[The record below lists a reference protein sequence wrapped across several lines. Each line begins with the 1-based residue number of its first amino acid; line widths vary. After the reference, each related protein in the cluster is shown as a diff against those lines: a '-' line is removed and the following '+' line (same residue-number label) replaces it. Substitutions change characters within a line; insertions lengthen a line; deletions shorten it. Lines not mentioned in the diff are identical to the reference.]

1 MVNVGGG
8 VKVVFTWH
16 TLHWMTTWTRTLCNR
31 TWCHELT
38 LPSAKCCE
46 RCHPR
51 LYPPELQC
59 LWWPDSDCQAEET
72 EMHGCHFLIF
82 HCDNHNVRT
91 QSLRGNLRGRYAAG
105 TGTPTKC
112 QRVCVS
118 NIITNKIMKLQRMK
132 MMANK

>member
-8 VKVVFTWH
+8 VEVFTKMTQGFH
-16 TLHWMTTWTRTLCNR
+16 LAHITLGDNMNKTLCNR

-59 LWWPDSDCQAEET
+59 L
-72 EMHGCHFLIF
+72 
-82 HCDNHNVRT
+82 
-91 QSLRGNLRGRYAAG
+91 
-105 TGTPTKC
+105 
-112 QRVCVS
+112 
-118 NIITNKIMKLQRMK
+118 
-132 MMANK
+132 